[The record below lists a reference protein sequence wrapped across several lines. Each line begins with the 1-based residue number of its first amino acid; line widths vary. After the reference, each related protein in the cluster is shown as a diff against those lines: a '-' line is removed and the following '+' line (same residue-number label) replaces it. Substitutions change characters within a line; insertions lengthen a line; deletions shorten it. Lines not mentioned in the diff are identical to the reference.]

1 MKQEDMQRFV
11 QAREGQ
17 SEDALMEELG
27 AMTRQQRAAGE
38 LSDTKMEEIYR
49 LLSPVLTEKQRQK
62 MQQVISRLKE

>member
-38 LSDTKMEEIYR
+38 LSDTKME
-49 LLSPVLTEKQRQK
+49 
-62 MQQVISRLKE
+62 

>member
-38 LSDTKMEEIYR
+38 LSDTKMER
-49 LLSPVLTEKQRQK
+49 STGCFPPC
-62 MQQVISRLKE
+62 SRKSSGRKCSRSFPG

>member
-27 AMTRQQRAAGE
+27 AMTRQQLAAGE
-38 LSDTKMEEIYR
+38 LSDRKMEEIYR
-49 LLSPVLTEKQRQK
+49 LLSPMLTEKQRQK